1 MSFSD
6 VIERWG
12 AVESDFQRF
21 YHVKHPLRLS
31 WRKFKVLL
39 FNLASEESAFFAP
52 FIKELR
58 EEAETDRKW
67 QDYKRG
73 DRANIPRTSISLDDA
88 LKDLGMEQ

>member
-1 MSFSD
+1 

-21 YHVKHPLRLS
+21 YHVDEPLRIS
-31 WRKFKVLL
+31 WRKFRVLL

-52 FIKELR
+52 YIRELR
-58 EEAETDRKW
+58 EEAELEQKW

-73 DRANIPRTSISLDDA
+73 DRANIPRTSVDLNDA
-88 LKDLGMEQ
+88 LKDLGMEESGK